1 MDGEDIRQLEIFT
14 AALEVAAGERATF
27 VKKACGGDDNLRQK
41 IAALLD
47 AHERT
52 GGFLEK
58 SPMEDTVLKAQ
69 AAHIGEK
76 IGDQIGKYKLLQQIG
91 EGGCGVVFLAEQLE
105 PVKRQ
110 VALKVLKPGMDT
122 KSVITRFE
130 VERQALALMD
140 HPNIAKVFDAGATV
154 SGRPYFVMELI
165 RGVKITHY
173 CDLNL
178 LNVRERLKLFIQV
191 CHAIQHA
198 HQKGI
203 IHRDIKPSNILVTT
217 TEDGVAVPVVIDF
230 GIAKATTDHQLT
242 DKSLHTAIE
251 MLIGTPAYMSPEQA
265 ALTNID
271 VDTRTDIYSL
281 GAVLY
286 ELLTGS
292 TPFDTKVSMKEGI
305 DEIRRV
311 IREEEPVRPSAR
323 LSQTPTSD
331 LQSVARNRKSETQKL
346 IRDVRGDLDW
356 ITIKALEKD
365 RTRRYATA
373 YGLASDVHRYLA
385 DEAVTARPPS
395 ALYRLRK
402 TARRNKLL
410 FLSIGA
416 VSAILMVSL
425 VLVSAG
431 FARERQARRKA
442 VTETAK
448 SRQITQFLEDMLK
461 GVGPSV
467 ARGRDTTMLMEI
479 LTNTAARVGPELTN
493 QPAVEAE
500 LRGVMGQLY
509 QALGNYDQA
518 QAMERKALEIN
529 RKLYGA
535 KSLIAAVSLNDLSIA
550 YMSDSKLAE
559 AQAAGEESLN
569 IQQRLSSNQDAELA
583 ATLDNLGQVYRQQ
596 GKDAAAEKF
605 AREALEIRRRL
616 FGNGS
621 LEAAASMQNL
631 SFILT
636 NERKWDEAETMAREV
651 LAIRTERLGPDDP
664 SVATAMTDIAW
675 IEGVE
680 GKVAEAES
688 FEQKAVAI
696 RLKILPSDHPDVAK
710 SLYLIGDRVR
720 QRGDKFDADT
730 LLSVALSIQRKLLG
744 PDNPST
750 LDTMRSLGSAFL
762 AEGKLSEAEA
772 LHKEA
777 MAVWRARGESETP
790 RALGELEFL
799 VHVYIAEKKFSEAEQ
814 ALDEALTPAVLTQRA
829 CVNPLLLRV
838 ELYAR
843 RNQWKE
849 AAAAAS
855 LAFERDPLDSNH
867 YGELAALLI
876 KTHDLPAYETL
887 CHRILATS
895 AGNNDIYAADNVAK
909 ACLFRPCRKIDLA
922 EVAREADLTV
932 TAGAGDPNAMPFF
945 QICKALSE
953 YRQGHFAEAADWA
966 RRAADGARA
975 DARPH
980 AYAVLAMADWRL
992 GKTSEA
998 REMLAKGNELT
1009 PTSMPAHLSDT
1020 LADTWLVWLFAR
1032 IQLDEAESLIQP
1044 TAAAGNALA
1053 Q

>member
-1 MDGEDIRQLEIFT
+1 M
-14 AALEVAAGERATF
+14 
-27 VKKACGGDDNLRQK
+27 
-41 IAALLD
+41 
-47 AHERT
+47 
-52 GGFLEK
+52 
-58 SPMEDTVLKAQ
+58 
-69 AAHIGEK
+69 
-76 IGDQIGKYKLLQQIG
+76 
-91 EGGCGVVFLAEQLE
+91 
-105 PVKRQ
+105 
-110 VALKVLKPGMDT
+110 
-122 KSVITRFE
+122 
-130 VERQALALMD
+130 
-140 HPNIAKVFDAGATV
+140 
-154 SGRPYFVMELI
+154 
-165 RGVKITHY
+165 
-173 CDLNL
+173 
-178 LNVRERLKLFIQV
+178 
-191 CHAIQHA
+191 
-198 HQKGI
+198 
-203 IHRDIKPSNILVTT
+203 
-217 TEDGVAVPVVIDF
+217 VIDF
-230 GIAKATTDHQLT
+230 GIAKATTDHGLS
-242 DKSLHTAIE
+242 DKTLHTAIE

-265 ALTNID
+265 SLTDVD

-292 TPFDTKVSMKEGI
+292 TPFDTQESIKAGI

-311 IREEEPVRPSAR
+311 IREEEPVRPSMR
-323 LSQTPTSD
+323 LNQMVVSELQT
-331 LQSVARNRKSETQKL
+331 VARNRKSDPQRL
-346 IRDVRGDLDW
+346 VRDVRGDLDW

-373 YGLASDVHRYLA
+373 YGFASDVQRYLA
-385 DEAVTARPPS
+385 DEAVLARPPS

-402 TARRNKLL
+402 TALRNKLL

-442 VTETAK
+442 VVETAK
-448 SRQITQFLEDMLK
+448 SQQVTQFLENMLK

-479 LTNTAARVGPELTN
+479 LTNTAERVGSELTN

-500 LRGVMGQLY
+500 LRGLMGQLY
-509 QALGNYDQA
+509 QAVGNYDQA
-518 QAMERKALEIN
+518 QDMERRAVETN
-529 RKLYGA
+529 RRLYGA
-535 KSLIAAVSLNDLSIA
+535 KSLMAAVSLNDLSVA

-569 IQQRLSSNQDAELA
+569 IQQRLSTSQDAELA

-605 AREALEIRRRL
+605 THDALQIRQQL
-616 FGNGS
+616 FGSES
-621 LEAAASMQNL
+621 LEAAGSMQNL

-636 NERKWDEAETMAREV
+636 NERKYSEAESMAREV
-651 LAIRTERLGPDDP
+651 LAIRTKRLGPDDP

-680 GKVAEAES
+680 GKVDEAED
-688 FEQKAVAI
+688 FEQKAVKI
-696 RLKILPSDHPDVAK
+696 RLKILPTDHPDVAK
-710 SLYLIGDRVR
+710 SFYLVGDRVR

-730 LLSVALSIQRKLLG
+730 LLSIALSIQRQLLG

-762 AEGKLSEAEA
+762 AEGKLAQAEA

-814 ALDEALTPAVLTQRA
+814 ALDEALTPSVLTQRA

-849 AAAAAS
+849 AAAGAS
-855 LAFERDPLDSNH
+855 LAFERDPLDSYH
-867 YGELAALLI
+867 YCELAALLI
-876 KTHDLPAYETL
+876 KTHNLSGYETL
-887 CHRILATS
+887 CQRILASST
-895 AGNNDIYAADNVAK
+895 GNKDVYVADNVAK
-909 ACLFRPCRKIDLA
+909 ACVLRPCRKIDLA
-922 EVAREADLTV
+922 EVARQADLTV
-932 TAGAGDPNAMPFF
+932 AVGAGDSNALPYF
-945 QICKALSE
+945 QICKALAE
-953 YRQGHFAEAADWA
+953 YRQGHLAEAADWA
-966 RRAADGARA
+966 RKTIDGGHL

-980 AYAVLAMADWRL
+980 ACAVLAMADWKL
-992 GKTSEA
+992 GKIGEA
-998 REMLAKGNELT
+998 REMLAKGNELA
-1009 PTSMPAHLSDT
+1009 PPSMPTDLKDT
-1020 LADTWLVWLFAR
+1020 LADTWLTWLFAR
-1032 IQLDEAESLIQP
+1032 IQLDEAESLIQ
-1044 TAAAGNALA
+1044 TVSAGSNALA
-1053 Q
+1053 E